1 LLSPG
6 RRNGPWPGDAFP
18 KQDSIICLHWRLTI
32 VAISILIAPVARGET
47 AIVAL
52 VAAYPQF
59 LAGSDSHDLIWRDGT
74 RMPLTAGPARKTFE
88 QLLERPDIKDQ
99 FAIPYPLGGP
109 LKSPAYNED
118 PGRVRNQAFFVK
130 MYGDCRKGDVARHLK
145 SIPWLPGRGGKTI
158 RATSVNGVA
167 DKLADISRE
176 LERLP
181 KDVVRFAMPSY
192 GVYNCRAVR
201 RTQRLSMH
209 AYGAAIDL
217 NIRYADYWLW
227 ETSAKGKVRWRNRI
241 PQAIVEIF
249 ERHGFIWGGKWY
261 HYDTMHFEYRPE
273 LIGLAKRG
281 WPVPKKE

>member
-1 LLSPG
+1 MHLNLFS
-6 RRNGPWPGDAFP
+6 
-18 KQDSIICLHWRLTI
+18 HWRLTI
-32 VAISILIAPVARGET
+32 FAVGFLAAPAAHCEPAID
-47 AIVAL
+47 AL

-59 LAGSDSHDLIWRDGT
+59 LAGSDDKGLIWRDGT
-74 RMPLTAGPARKTFE
+74 RMPLTGGVAGKTFQ
-88 QLLERPDIKDQ
+88 QLLETPDIEDQ

-109 LKSPAYNED
+109 LRRPALDED
-118 PGRVRNQAFFVK
+118 PGRIRYQPLFLK
-130 MYGDCRKGDVARHLK
+130 MYGDCRKGQVARHLK
-145 SIPWLPGRGGKTI
+145 SIPWLANKGDGTI
-158 RATSVNGVA
+158 RATAVNGVA
-167 DKLADISRE
+167 DKLIAISRE

-181 KDVVRFAMPSY
+181 RNLVRFAVPSY
-192 GVYNCRAVR
+192 GVYNCRPVR
-201 RTQRLSMH
+201 GTRRLSMH

-227 ETSAKGKVRWRNRI
+227 EKSANGKIRWKNRI

-281 WPVPKKE
+281 WRAPKKE